1 MKTIREFPHT
11 VKVLEKGVWIPMK
24 RGDRLAARI
33 WMPEDAGPDNPVPAL
48 LEYIPYRKRDMTRG
62 GDEPKHSY
70 FAGHGY
76 ASVRVDLAGA
86 GDSFGVMRDE
96 YARQELSD
104 GKEIIAWL
112 ARQSWCSGKVG
123 MFGISW
129 GGFNSLQVAAL
140 RPPALKAIVTSCSTD
155 DRYANDMHYSG
166 GCLLNDNLDWGTT
179 FFSILPL
186 PGDPEIMGSGWRKNW
201 KDRLEGVP
209 CPVEKWMKHPTRDAY
224 WRHGS
229 ICENYDKI
237 RCAVMAVGGWLDGYT
252 DAIPR
257 LLEHLQVPRMGIVGP
272 HGHQWGQ
279 SPRAPGPAIGFL
291 QEMLRWWDYWL
302 KDIDTG
308 IMKEP
313 MLRAYM
319 QQDVPGSSWYADCP
333 GRWVGEMQWPSS
345 RISAKKF
352 YLGDVGL
359 SLTPTRDVV
368 RVAVTPQTLG
378 LAGGEWCPYGTGGE
392 GPEFPGDQRFDDG
405 ASICFDGSPLRSDL
419 EILGAP
425 KVTLDLSVDRPTAF
439 VCVRLNDVKPDG
451 SSTRV
456 AYAVMN
462 LTHRNGHHK
471 VEKLIPGRR
480 YRVNIQLSDAAYSFV
495 RGHRLRVAI
504 STTYWPMIWPSPEPV
519 ELTLHTRQSTIELP
533 VRPSRGGPKIKPF
546 LAAEEGPP
554 MPTTVLSNEPSK
566 NVVSHD
572 VLSGRVEVFTQRGA
586 DGLVIEEHGLEV
598 GGRATTERMSITE
611 GDPLSAETEMIV
623 GNRVKRDGYEIEVLA
638 RTHLASTK
646 DQFWLTADL
655 DVYESK
661 ERVLSKRWSVPIPR
675 NGI

>member
-1 MKTIREFPHT
+1 
-11 VKVLEKGVWIPMK
+11 
-24 RGDRLAARI
+24 
-33 WMPEDAGPDNPVPAL
+33 
-48 LEYIPYRKRDMTRG
+48 
-62 GDEPKHSY
+62 
-70 FAGHGY
+70 
-76 ASVRVDLAGA
+76 
-86 GDSFGVMRDE
+86 
-96 YARQELSD
+96 
-104 GKEIIAWL
+104 
-112 ARQSWCSGKVG
+112 

-186 PGDPEIMGSGWRKNW
+186 PGDPEIMGAGWRKNW
-201 KDRLEGVP
+201 KKRLEGVP
-209 CPVEKWMKHPTRDAY
+209 CPIEKWMKHPTRDDY
-224 WRHGS
+224 WRRGS
-229 ICENYDKI
+229 VCENYDAI

-257 LLEHLQVPRMGIVGP
+257 LLKHLQVPRMGIIGP
-272 HGHQWGQ
+272 HGHQWGH

-302 KDIDTG
+302 KGIDNG

-319 QQDVPGSSWYADCP
+319 QRDVPAAPWYADCP
-333 GRWVGEMQWPSS
+333 GRWIGETQWPSP
-345 RISAKKF
+345 RIKAEKL
-352 YLGDVGL
+352 YLGDTGL
-359 SLTPTRDVV
+359 SSEPTRDVP

-405 ASICFDGSPLRSDL
+405 ASICFDGAALRSDL
-419 EILGAP
+419 EILGAT
-425 KVTLDLSVDRPTAF
+425 KVALDLSVNRPTAF

-462 LTHRNGHHK
+462 LTHRNGHHRTQ
-471 VEKLIPGRR
+471 KLIPGRQ
-480 YRVNIQLSDAAYSFV
+480 YRVNFQLSDAAYSFI
-495 RGHRLRVAI
+495 RGHRLRIAI

-519 ELTLHTRQSTIELP
+519 ELTLHTHNSSIELP
-533 VRPSRGGPKIKPF
+533 VRPRRGGPKLAPF
-546 LAAEEGPP
+546 LSAEEGPP
-554 MPTTVLSNEPSK
+554 MSATILSAGASENR
-566 NVVSHD
+566 VSRD
-572 VLSGRVEVFTQRGA
+572 VLSGRVEVLSERGG
-586 DGLVIEEHGLEV
+586 DKVLIEEHGLEA
-598 GGRATTERMSITE
+598 GRRKTVERMSITE
-611 GDPLSAETEMIV
+611 GDPLSAETEMTV
-623 GNRVKRDGYEIEVLA
+623 GNQVKRDGFDVEVKA
-638 RTHLASTK
+638 RTHLTSTE
-646 DQFWLTADL
+646 DDFLLTADL

-661 ERVLSKRWSVPIPR
+661 SRVLSKRWSVAIPR
-675 NGI
+675 RGI

>member
-1 MKTIREFPHT
+1 MKTIRKFPHKI
-11 VKVLEKGVWIPMK
+11 KVLEKGVWIPMK

-33 WMPEDAGPDNPVPAL
+33 WLPEDAGPDNPMPAL

-76 ASVRVDLAGA
+76 ASVRVDMAGA

-112 ARQSWCSGKVG
+112 ARQPWCTGSVG

-179 FFSILPL
+179 FFSLLPL
-186 PGDPEIMGSGWRKNW
+186 PGDPEIMGAGWRKNW
-201 KDRLEGVP
+201 TKRLEGVP
-209 CPVEKWMKHPTRDAY
+209 CPIEKWMKHPTRDAY

-229 ICENYDKI
+229 VCENYDKI

-257 LLEHLQVPRMGIVGP
+257 LLKHLQVPRMGIIGP

-319 QQDVPGSSWYADCP
+319 QRNVPAAAWYSVCP
-333 GRWVGEMQWPSS
+333 GRWVGETQWPSS
-345 RISAKKF
+345 RISTKKL
-352 YLGDVGL
+352 YLGDTGL
-359 SLTPTRDVV
+359 SPKSTRDVP

-378 LAGGEWCPYGTGGE
+378 LSGGEWCPYGTGGE

-419 EILGAP
+419 EILGAT
-425 KVTLDLSVDRPTAF
+425 KVTLDFSVDRPTAF

-462 LTHRNGHHK
+462 LTHRTGHHK
-471 VEKLIPGRR
+471 VQNLIPGRR
-480 YRVNIQLSDAAYSFV
+480 YRVKFQLSDAAYSFI

-519 ELTLHTRQSTIELP
+519 ELTLHTKNSSIELP
-533 VRPSRGGPKIKPF
+533 VRPSRGGPKVQPF
-546 LAAEEGPP
+546 LAAEEAPP
-554 MPTTVLSNEPSK
+554 MPATILSAG
-566 NVVSHD
+566 VSENRVSRD
-572 VLSGRVEVFTQRGA
+572 VLSGRVEVLSERGGDNA
-586 DGLVIEEHGLEV
+586 VIEEHGLEV
-598 GGRATTERMSITE
+598 GGRKTIERMSITE
-611 GDPLSAETEMIV
+611 GDPLSAETEMTV
-623 GNRVKRDGYEIEVLA
+623 GNQVKRDGFDVEVMA
-638 RTHLASTK
+638 RTHLTSTE
-646 DQFWLTADL
+646 DDFLLTADL

-661 ERVLSKRWSVPIPR
+661 SRVLSKRWSVAIPR
-675 NGI
+675 RGI